1 MFTNGQLEPAL
12 AACIGPGTATMFLAF
27 LELNK
32 SSDLNVDVAQVLRG
46 KARAPKLSMEK
57 PDVAWALTARITG
70 AVQQSPESLSS
81 AIQFYCSAAWKDVR
95 EIGRTGL
102 ADLKYL
108 VDPKELV
115 TALAPR
121 QDAFTKLYGGLLS

>member
-1 MFTNGQLEPAL
+1 
-12 AACIGPGTATMFLAF
+12 
-27 LELNK
+27 
-32 SSDLNVDVAQVLRG
+32 
-46 KARAPKLSMEK
+46 
-57 PDVAWALTARITG
+57 
-70 AVQQSPESLSS
+70 VQQSPESLSS